1 MQAAC
6 ATIAVR
12 KDATDAVHAT
22 PLACSAHT
30 ARPQVGVY
38 GPAALFDMWSWLKFG
53 RAPAAP
59 APPAPEARRAPP
71 AAAPEQPLPRGHFV
85 APEVMAQTA
94 EPLEGLGHRRPLV
107 GRSGQVAG
115 FELLLA
121 PAVETRL
128 AARGDS
134 PSVVLHYSALLSA
147 AAAITTTAAGRS
159 ALVRMP
165 ALLLK
170 RPQLVEAASPQ
181 TLLLIDDLAAVPPET
196 ASALRARG
204 VRLGMPDGPT
214 DAGLKP
220 DFVMLQASAGGIDML
235 LLSAQRW
242 RQLLPQVTLVAVRL
256 QNLQDLE
263 GALRGG
269 FTLVGGEIGQSRE
282 RPSSKPLGAA
292 AHRICG
298 LLNHLALDRDTA
310 AIADEVRSDATLT
323 YRLLRYAN
331 SPAMGLRRAVE
342 AVDDAVQLLGRAEL
356 QRWLSVQLLAGA
368 QKRPAARALE
378 EGALVRGRVL
388 EAIARKRNEAN
399 PGVHFTLGMLSLI
412 EPLLQLP
419 LADAVGQLRLGE
431 EATAALLRREGPWA
445 ARLAL
450 LDALD
455 QGGGER
461 ADALATELGLQTG
474 ELAAMV
480 DDAWGWSAQV
490 REGND

>member
-1 MQAAC
+1 
-6 ATIAVR
+6 
-12 KDATDAVHAT
+12 
-22 PLACSAHT
+22 
-30 ARPQVGVY
+30 
-38 GPAALFDMWSWLKFG
+38 MWAWLKFG
-53 RAPAAP
+53 RTPVAPTPPTRPAAAARP
-59 APPAPEARRAPP
+59 APPV
-71 AAAPEQPLPRGHFV
+71 AAPEQALPRGHFV
-85 APEVMAQTA
+85 APEVMAKTA
-94 EPLEGLGHRRPLV
+94 EPLEGLGYRRPLI

-121 PAVETRL
+121 PAVEKRL

-147 AAAITTTAAGRS
+147 AAAITTSAGRS

-165 ALLLK
+165 SLLLK
-170 RPQLVEAASPQ
+170 KAQLVEATSAQ
-181 TLLLIDDLAAVPPET
+181 TLLLIDDLAAVQPET
-196 ASALRARG
+196 ANALRARG
-204 VRLGMPDGPT
+204 VRLGVPDGPP
-214 DAGLKP
+214 DARLTP
-220 DFVMLQASAGGIDML
+220 DFVVLQGSVGGIDML
-235 LLSAQRW
+235 LLLAQRW
-242 RQLLPQVTLVAVRL
+242 RQLLPQVTLVAVGL

-282 RPSSKPLGAA
+282 RPASRPLGAA

-298 LLNHLALDRDTA
+298 LLNHLALDHDTA

-331 SPAMGLRRAVE
+331 SPAMGLRRSVE

-388 EAIARKRNEAN
+388 EAIARKRNEPN
-399 PGVHFTLGMLSLI
+399 PGAHFTLGMLSLI

-419 LADAVGQLRLGE
+419 LADAVAQLRLGE

-461 ADALATELGLQTG
+461 ADALATELGLQAG
-474 ELAAMV
+474 QLAAMV

-490 REGND
+490 REVGD